1 MNICFSLAVP
11 LNGVDQKTNDDKKK
25 VEIIKTIEEVDNNNN
40 EETMLVR
47 IKVFT
52 SDVITFQK
60 LENMQKH
67 FWPYQLAN
75 K

>member
-40 EETMLVR
+40 EDIR
-47 IKVFT
+47 ILNISFIQNYLSSHSVVGRF
-52 SDVITFQK
+52 
-60 LENMQKH
+60 H
-67 FWPYQLAN
+67 FSH
-75 K
+75 